1 MAASAQKTSVIIIGG
16 STVGLATALFLA
28 AHRVPFVLIERHSGS
43 SAHPRAI
50 GWTHRTMELFRSVGL
65 AERFPIAAAGGKPRR
80 VAAATLNG
88 EWSEET
94 HWTKPPGASEKGSES
109 ESGGGG
115 GGGGKPHRGPPDV
128 SHITPVKDAG
138 VAQDVLEPLMRARI
152 VELVRSHHGAQGEGS
167 KEEEA
172 EVQKALRFGWTML
185 SWSQDSDGVHI
196 TARNRADGAELAV
209 EGAYLVACDGARSS
223 IREDLGIGMSYGVG
237 HLRTLHS
244 VLFRCPGIDH
254 YRLER
259 GGVHQWS
266 IKNEH
271 LDAFLVTYSDGRW
284 ALMSYT
290 EPGYVAVTGDV
301 RAVMTK
307 KYICQAIGEDR
318 DDVEILSE
326 GTWDLRASIADSFI
340 GGAAK
345 RVFLAGD
352 AAHTL
357 PPNRGGY
364 GANTG
369 IADAHNI
376 AWKLAAV
383 LSGSSAPSLLDTYDE
398 ERRPVARARHDQIF
412 ARDDYKAYAAG
423 SEWEKQRGN
432 KEEKSGI
439 IDDVA
444 MELGQI
450 YRSTAVDRGQGGEDL
465 APLPDARTP
474 TEWAGQPGTR
484 APHIALHR
492 DDAVISSLDLFG
504 RDWVVL
510 SRDIGL
516 WKSTDAVCQFVEIGR
531 DVAEVEPGLFIKAFG
546 LDDVAGDGAVLVR
559 PDGYVAARWKKAP
572 SNAVQELGTVFSRVA
587 HLTSS

>member
-1 MAASAQKTSVIIIGG
+1 MTVIAQKTSVIIIGG

-28 AHRVPFVLIERHSGS
+28 AHRVPFVLIERHPGS

-65 AERFPIAAAGGKPRR
+65 AERFPIAAFGGGKPRR
-80 VAAATLNG
+80 VGAVTLNG
-88 EWSEET
+88 EWSEEI
-94 HWTKPPGASEKGSES
+94 HWTKPPGAGEKGSGS
-109 ESGGGG
+109 ESGGG
-115 GGGGKPHRGPPDV
+115 KPRQGPPDV

-138 VAQDVLEPLMRARI
+138 IAQDALEPLMRARI
-152 VELVRSHHGAQGEGS
+152 AELVRSYGGAQGG
-167 KEEEA
+167 KEEGA
-172 EVQKALRFGWTML
+172 EVQEALRFGWTMV
-185 SWSQDSDGVHI
+185 SWSQDLDGVHV
-196 TARNRADGAELAV
+196 TARNRADGTELAV
-209 EGAYLVACDGARSS
+209 EGTYLVACDGARSS

-290 EPGYVAVTGDV
+290 EPGYVAATGDA
-301 RAVMTK
+301 RAVMAR
-307 KYICQAIGEDR
+307 KYICRALGEDR
-318 DDVEILSE
+318 DDIEILSE
-326 GTWDLRASIADSFI
+326 GKWDLKAIIADSFI

-357 PPNRGGY
+357 PPSRGGY

-383 LSGSSAPSLLDTYDE
+383 LSGSSASSLLDTYDE
-398 ERRPVARARHDQIF
+398 ERRPIARVRHDQIF
-412 ARDDYKAYAAG
+412 ARDDYKSYAAG
-423 SEWEKQRGN
+423 SEWERQQGN
-432 KEEKSGI
+432 KEEKAKI

-450 YRSTAVDRGQGGEDL
+450 YRSMAVDRGQGGEDL
-465 APLPDARTP
+465 ALLPDAKTP
-474 TEWAGQPGTR
+474 VEWAGQPGTR

-492 DDAVISSLDLFG
+492 GDAVISSLDLFG

-510 SRDIGL
+510 SRDISL
-516 WKSTDAVCQFVEIGR
+516 WKSTNAVCQFVEIGR
-531 DVAEVEPGLFIKAFG
+531 DVAEVEPGFFTKAFG
-546 LDDVAGDGAVLVR
+546 LDEVAGDGAVLVR

-572 SNAVQELGTVFSRVA
+572 SNAVRGLNTIFARVA
-587 HLTSS
+587 HLPSS

>member
-1 MAASAQKTSVIIIGG
+1 MTVSAQRTSVIIIGG

-28 AHRVPFVLIERHSGS
+28 ARRVPFVLIERHPGS

-65 AERFPIAAAGGKPRR
+65 AERFPIAAVGGGKPRR
-80 VAAATLNG
+80 VAAVALNG

-94 HWTKPPGASEKGSES
+94 PWTKPPGAGEKNSGSES
-109 ESGGGG
+109 RGE
-115 GGGGKPHRGPPDV
+115 GKPSRGPPDM
-128 SHITPVKDAG
+128 SHITPVRDAG

-152 VELVRSHHGAQGEGS
+152 VELIRSNRDAQGGDEEGS
-167 KEEEA
+167 
-172 EVQKALRFGWTML
+172 EVQKALRLGWTMV
-185 SWSQDSDGVHI
+185 SWSQDPDGVHL
-196 TARNRADGAELAV
+196 TARNKADGTELTV
-209 EGAYLVACDGARSS
+209 EGSYLVACDGAHSS

-244 VLFRCPGIDH
+244 VLFKCPSIDH

-259 GGVHQWS
+259 GGVQQWS

-290 EPGYVAVTGDV
+290 EPGYVAATGEA
-301 RAVMTK
+301 RAEMAK

-318 DDVEILSE
+318 DDVEILTE

-383 LSGSSAPSLLDTYDE
+383 LSGLSAPSLLDTYDE

-423 SEWEKQRGN
+423 SEWQKQQEN
-432 KEEKSGI
+432 KEEKAEI

-450 YRSTAVDRGQGGEDL
+450 YRSTAMDRGQGGEDL
-465 APLPDARTP
+465 ALLPDAKTP

-492 DDAVISSLDLFG
+492 GDAVISSLDLFG

-510 SRDIGL
+510 SKDIGL
-516 WKSTDAVCQFVEIGR
+516 WKSTNAVCQFVEIGR
-531 DVAEVEPGLFIKAFG
+531 DVAEVEPGSFIKAFG
-546 LDDVAGDGAVLVR
+546 LDEMAGDGAVLVR
-559 PDGYVAARWKKAP
+559 PDGFVAARWKKSP
-572 SNAVQELGTVFSRVA
+572 SNAVQELSTIFARVA

>member
-1 MAASAQKTSVIIIGG
+1 MTSLAQETSVIIIGG

-28 AHRVPFVLIERHSGS
+28 ARRVPFVLIERHPGS

-65 AERFPIAAAGGKPRR
+65 AERFPTSAVGGSKPRR
-80 VAAATLNG
+80 VAAVTLNG
-88 EWSEET
+88 EWSEQT
-94 HWTKPPGASEKGSES
+94 HWTKPPGGGEKGSGSQSRGE
-109 ESGGGG
+109 
-115 GGGGKPHRGPPDV
+115 GKPRGGLPDV
-128 SHITPVKDAG
+128 SHITPVNDAG
-138 VAQDVLEPLMRARI
+138 IAQDVLEPLMRARI
-152 VELVRSHHGAQGEGS
+152 VELIRSHRGAHGG

-172 EVQKALRFGWTML
+172 EVQKALRLGWTMV
-185 SWSQDSDGVHI
+185 SWSQDSDGVHV
-196 TARNRADGAELAV
+196 TARNRADGTELTV
-209 EGAYLVACDGARSS
+209 EGAYLVACDGARSG
-223 IREDLGIGMSYGVG
+223 IREDLGIEMSYGVG

-259 GGVHQWS
+259 GGVQQWS
-266 IKNEH
+266 IKNEN

-290 EPGYVAVTGDV
+290 EPGYVAATGDV
-301 RAVMTK
+301 KAVIAK

-318 DDVEILSE
+318 DDVEILTD

-376 AWKLAAV
+376 AWKLAVV
-383 LSGSSAPSLLDTYDE
+383 LSGSSAPTLLNTYDT

-423 SEWEKQRGN
+423 SEWESQQA
-432 KEEKSGI
+432 EI

-450 YRSTAVDRGQGGEDL
+450 YRSTAVDRGQGREDL
-465 APLPDARTP
+465 ALLPDAKTP

-492 DDAVISSLDLFG
+492 GDAVISSLDLVG

-510 SRDIGL
+510 SRDISV
-516 WKSTDAVCQFVEIGR
+516 WQSTNAVCQFVEIGR

-546 LDDVAGDGAVLVR
+546 LDEIAGDGAVLVR

-572 SNAVQELGTVFSRVA
+572 SNAVQELDTIFARVA